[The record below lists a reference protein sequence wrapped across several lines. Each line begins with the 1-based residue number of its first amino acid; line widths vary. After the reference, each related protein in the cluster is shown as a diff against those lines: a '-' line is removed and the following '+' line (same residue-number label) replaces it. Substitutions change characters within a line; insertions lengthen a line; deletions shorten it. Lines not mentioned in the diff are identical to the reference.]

1 MEEDRDN
8 ASSTGLD
15 ASKGGHARAA
25 NLSPEKRQEIAQQAA
40 EARWGA
46 LPQAILESKIIIAGR
61 EIACA
66 VLATGKRLLTQ
77 ETFLTSIGRNPKAKA
92 GTGSVRLT
100 RSVDGL
106 PPFLAAENLRPFI
119 TDKLRESTTPIVF
132 RSVRGNRG
140 FGYDAKLL
148 PMVCEVYLKAR
159 DAERT
164 GKKILT
170 ANQEPIAQAC
180 EVLMR
185 GLAHV
190 GIIALV
196 DEATGYQDIK
206 TQGELNQ
213 ILEMYVQEELRPYL
227 SKFPNTF
234 FKEVFKLYGWAYRV
248 GSNKRPPVV
257 GKFINKY
264 IYEALPPNVL
274 PKIQEL
280 NPVTDKGWRR
290 WKNFQF
296 LAETG
301 NEHVD
306 RQITAVVT
314 LMRISDSMREFEQH
328 YAKAFGEAYQPSLFV
343 VLDVDTGEMTKQ
355 VGKG

>member
-1 MEEDRDN
+1 MAEEN
-8 ASSTGLD
+8 SNLD
-15 ASKGGHARAA
+15 PSKGGLARAEK
-25 NLSPEKRQEIAQQAA
+25 LSADQRKEIAQKGA
-40 EARWGA
+40 EARWGP
-46 LPQAILESKIIIAGR
+46 LPQAILDGKIVIAGR

-66 VLATGKRLLTQ
+66 VLENGKRLLTQ

-92 GTGSVRLT
+92 GTGSVRLSK
-100 RSVDGL
+100 SVDGL

-119 TDKLRESTTPIVF
+119 TEKLRESTTPIVF
-132 RSVRGNRG
+132 RSVRGNRA
-140 FGYDAKLL
+140 FGYDARLL
-148 PMVCEVYLKAR
+148 PLVCETYLKAR
-159 DAERT
+159 DRERET
-164 GKKILT
+164 KKKVLT
-170 ANQEPIAQAC
+170 PNQEPIAQTC
-180 EVLMR
+180 EILMR

-206 TQGELNQ
+206 TQNELNQ
-213 ILEMYVQEELRPYL
+213 ILELYVQEELRPYV

-234 FKEVFKLYGWAYRV
+234 FKEIFRLYKWPYKA
-248 GSNKRPPVV
+248 GSTKRPSVV

-264 IYEALPPNVL
+264 IYEPLPPNVL

-280 NPVTDKGWRR
+280 NPVTEKGWRR

-306 RQITAVVT
+306 RQITAVTT
-314 LMRISDSMREFEQH
+314 LMRISDTMPEYSRNYE
-328 YAKAFGEAYQPSLFV
+328 KAFGRDWQQTLPL
-343 VLDVDTGEMTKQ
+343 VLDVDTGEMSKQ
-355 VGKG
+355 Q